1 MESGFSRYGLNGL
14 NFFSAAMQTGFG
26 PFIAVYLTAAGWS
39 QSAVGFALS
48 IGTATALLSQLPAG
62 ALIDY
67 THHKRGLVAA
77 SLAGIA
83 ISTAMLAPE
92 PSRGLIWSSEV
103 LHALASAAIIPGI
116 AAMTL
121 AMSGHDDYS
130 KRLGVNARWASLG
143 AAATAA
149 ALGGC
154 AAYFSPREI
163 FLASAALALPALAA
177 LFMIRHADR
186 VEPDHHALLHP
197 RERGAISRE
206 PWSILHEPALIVF
219 MAAAVLF
226 QIANAAM
233 LPLALN
239 ALVANDRVASDLVA
253 KGLAACS
260 PHTGYIVSG
269 ALFGPQIV
277 VAVASPWLGRAA
289 QRWGRRPL
297 LLAGFA
303 AVPLRGLLFA
313 TMPSGNTLLA
323 MQLLDGISAAVF
335 GLMVPLIAAD
345 ATRKSGFLN
354 LAITSV
360 GLAAGIGATVST
372 TAAGWIADRAG
383 MPAAFLFLAAA
394 GGLAVLVLFVLMPET
409 RPVRATRTPAAPA
422 AAV

>member
-14 NFFSAAMQTGFG
+14 NFFSAAMQTSFG
-26 PFIAVYLTAAGWS
+26 PFVAIYLTAAGWS
-39 QSAVGFALS
+39 QAGIGFALS
-48 IGTATALLSQLPAG
+48 IGTAAALLSQLPAG

-67 THHKRGLVAA
+67 THHKRGIVAA

-83 ISTAMLAPE
+83 ISAAMLAAE
-92 PSRGLIWSSEV
+92 PTRGLIWGSQV
-103 LHALASAAIIPGI
+103 LHALASAAITPGI

-121 AMSGHDDYS
+121 ALTGHEDYS

-143 AAATAA
+143 AAATGA

-163 FLASAALALPALAA
+163 FLASAALVLPALVA
-177 LFMIRHADR
+177 LFAIPSVDR
-186 VEPDHHALLHP
+186 VEVDHPALLHP
-197 RERGAISRE
+197 RERAAVSRE
-206 PWSILHEPALIVF
+206 PWSILRERGLVVF

-226 QIANAAM
+226 QVANAAM

-239 ALVANDRVASDLVA
+239 ALVANNRVAGELIA

-269 ALFGPQIV
+269 VMFGPQIV
-277 VAVASPWLGRAA
+277 VAIASPWLGRAA

-313 TMPSGNTLLA
+313 TMPDGNTLLA

-335 GLMVPLIAAD
+335 GLMLPLIAAD
-345 ATRKSGFLN
+345 ATQKSGFLN
-354 LAITSV
+354 LAITSI

-372 TAAGWIADRAG
+372 TMAGWIADRAG
-383 MPAAFLFLAAA
+383 MQAAFLALAAA
-394 GGLAVLVLFVLMPET
+394 GALALLVLFVLMPET
-409 RPVRATRTPAAPA
+409 RPVRPPRLPSPVAT
-422 AAV
+422 V